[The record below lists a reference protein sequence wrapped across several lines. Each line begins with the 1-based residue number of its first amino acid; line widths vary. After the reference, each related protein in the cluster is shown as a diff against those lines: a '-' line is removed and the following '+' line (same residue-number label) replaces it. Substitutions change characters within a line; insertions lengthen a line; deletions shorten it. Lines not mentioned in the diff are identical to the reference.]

1 MEWGENP
8 RAAGTVSARP
18 YRSVRSRARGRKS
31 VTVGN
36 HGKAGM
42 DVEDLYL
49 RERESGDLHFFA
61 RRSFHAEDGQYMRI
75 KTDAPVFLC
84 THGKTGVFFIPRL
97 MAEPVRAIGACLFP
111 TEDERA

>member
-1 MEWGENP
+1 
-8 RAAGTVSARP
+8 
-18 YRSVRSRARGRKS
+18 
-31 VTVGN
+31 
-36 HGKAGM
+36 M

-84 THGKTGVFFIPRL
+84 THGKTGVFYSK
-97 MAEPVRAIGACLFP
+97 AHGGAGARNRGLSLP
-111 TEDERA
+111 DGG

>member
-42 DVEDLYL
+42 DAEDLYL

-61 RRSFHAEDGQYMRI
+61 RRSFHAEDGRYMRI

-84 THGKTGVFFIPRL
+84 THGKTGVFLFQGSWRSRC
-97 MAEPVRAIGACLFP
+97 AREACLFP
-111 TEDERA
+111 MEDERA